1 MFEMSSSY
9 PDWIICHQKCYYC
22 KKAIICAQ
30 KYEYFLTNAEF
41 HLEYSHA
48 HFIVKNIYHISNKE
62 KDDTALEIELHFLPL
77 QS

>member
-1 MFEMSSSY
+1 MRCLHPIPIGLY
-9 PDWIICHQKCYYC
+9 AIKHVIIA